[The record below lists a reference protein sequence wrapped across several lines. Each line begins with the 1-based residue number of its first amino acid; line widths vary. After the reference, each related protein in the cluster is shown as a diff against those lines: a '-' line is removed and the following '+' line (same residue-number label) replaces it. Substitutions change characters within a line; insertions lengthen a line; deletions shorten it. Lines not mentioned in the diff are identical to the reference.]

1 MNYFRQCPRR
11 RALVYAA
18 LVLCAAAPVALAQPT
33 ARPQEPNEDIHGAGV
48 LRMDAAERRS
58 NGIVT
63 APVTVRALTEAV
75 TAPGEVR
82 MNAYRSVQVTPRITA
97 QVIARHARL
106 GDTVTTGQHLVTLS
120 SVTMAEAQGAL
131 FEADR
136 GWQRVKS
143 LGREVVSAQRYVA
156 AQVARQR
163 GYATVQA
170 YGMTPEHIEELLQK
184 RDASAAT
191 GEFNLVSPQDGIVIR
206 DDFVLGEVVEPGRV
220 LFEITDES
228 VLWVQAQLRPE
239 DASHVTLEMPA
250 RITRDGEHWLPG
262 RVIQIH
268 HRLDEIT
275 RTQSVRI
282 EMENTDHRLHP
293 GQFVEAALDIAEGA
307 PALVVPT
314 EAVLLLQGMP
324 TVFKLEGDALHP
336 QPVQTGSSRGGWAV
350 IQTGLSAGDDVVI
363 EGGFLVKSLL
373 LKSQLGEGH
382 GH

>member
-1 MNYFRQCPRR
+1 
-11 RALVYAA
+11 
-18 LVLCAAAPVALAQPT
+18 
-33 ARPQEPNEDIHGAGV
+33 
-48 LRMDAAERRS
+48 MDAAERRS